1 MAADPSIPLAFA
13 AGLVS
18 FVSPC
23 VLPIVPGYLSYMSGL
38 EVAEEDK
45 GGISTG
51 IVALGFVLGF
61 TAVFVS
67 LGASATLLGS
77 FLRDYQRELTIASG
91 ILIIFMGLVFMGAL
105 KIPFLYQERRFHP
118 TTKSGF
124 WGSTVLGAAFGF
136 GWSPCIGATLGA
148 VLTMAAGGSGEG
160 GPAEGALL
168 LAVYSLGLGVPFL
181 LAGIGFSRLSGVLG
195 WLRKRTRAINLASGV
210 LLIVIGVLFVTDQF
224 FRMSAWMQRELA
236 EANVDFWT
244 SL

>member
-1 MAADPSIPLAFA
+1 MVADPSFPLAFA

-45 GGISTG
+45 GGIRTG

-77 FLRDYQRELTIASG
+77 FLRDHQRELTIASG
-91 ILIIFMGLVFMGAL
+91 VLIIFMGLIFMGAL

-118 TTKSGF
+118 TTKAGF
-124 WGSTVLGAAFGF
+124 WGSTVLGAAFAF

-148 VLTMAAGGSGEG
+148 VLTMAAGGSSDG

-181 LAGIGFSRLSGVLG
+181 LAGVGFARLSGVLA
-195 WLRKRTRAINLASGV
+195 WLRKRTRVINLASGA

-236 EANVDFWT
+236 EANIDFWT
-244 SL
+244 SF

>member
-1 MAADPSIPLAFA
+1 MAADPSVPIAFA

-18 FVSPC
+18 FLSPC

-45 GGISTG
+45 GGIRTG

-61 TAVFVS
+61 TLVFVS

-77 FLRDYQRELTIASG
+77 FLRDYQRELTIVSG
-91 ILIIFMGLVFMGAL
+91 IFIILMGLIFIGGLNV
-105 KIPFLYQERRFHP
+105 PFLNREKRFHP
-118 TTKSGF
+118 TTKAGF

-148 VLTMAAGGSGEG
+148 VLTMAAGNSGDG
-160 GPAEGALL
+160 GALEGAGL

-181 LAGIGFSRLSGVLG
+181 LAGVGFARLSGVLL

-210 LLIVIGVLFVTDQF
+210 LLIVIGILFVTDQF
-224 FRMSAWMQRELA
+224 FQMSAWMQRELA
-236 EANVDFWT
+236 KANIDFWT
-244 SL
+244 SF